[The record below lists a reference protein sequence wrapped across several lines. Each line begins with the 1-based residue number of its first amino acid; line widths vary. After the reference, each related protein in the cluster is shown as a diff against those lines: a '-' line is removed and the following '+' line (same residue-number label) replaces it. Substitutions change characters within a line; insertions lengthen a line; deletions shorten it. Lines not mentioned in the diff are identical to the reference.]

1 MSSPRDAE
9 GEARDLL
16 AAALYHGRRREVEL
30 YSQELSRL
38 LGGRVGG
45 DEYLAVAHGWLR
57 DQAEIQTLEQTETKK
72 TSLILV
78 LTGAPILLATLL
90 TGLLGVVML
99 FSA

>member
-1 MSSPRDAE
+1 MSAPRDAE

-30 YSQELSRL
+30 YSRELSRL
-38 LGGRVGG
+38 LGGRIVG
-45 DEYLAVAHGWLR
+45 DEYLAVARVWLR
-57 DQAEIQTLEQTETKK
+57 EQAELRSIPPRETR
-72 TSLILV
+72 SISRILV
-78 LTGAPILLATLL
+78 LTGAPVLLATFL